1 MSLSAAAIT
10 SAGRFDCGGWCGVD
24 QNIRRSIQA
33 QQERKKGHA
42 YVSAYVGIGMA
53 GMEELLTLLF
63 NALLLVFVVKLL
75 LALFNTKI
83 IVILLY
89 ILVLLFAM
97 LLSGRF
103 PG

>member
-1 MSLSAAAIT
+1 MDQNLNPSAA
-10 SAGRFDCGGWCGVD
+10 
-24 QNIRRSIQA
+24 
-33 QQERKKGHA
+33 RKD
-42 YVSAYVGIGMA
+42 GIGMA